1 MKIMT
6 VKEAITIEMEKLSKN
21 PKVVFLGENI
31 INSKRIYGTLDN
43 VPLTSCI
50 ETPVAENLIAG
61 MAIGL
66 SLRGYIPIC
75 IFQRMDFMLIA
86 ADQIINHACVYP
98 KLGVSCPVIFRTIKA
113 TLEEKFYVG
122 HQHSKDLS
130 HVFEPYLTTIN
141 IPQYPLSISSV
152 YSLALNNVKKGK
164 STLIVEDYQS
174 FKKPLK

>member
-1 MKIMT
+1 MT
-6 VKEAITIEMEKLSKN
+6 VKEAISIEMEKLSKN

-43 VPLTSCI
+43 VPLKSCI

-66 SLRGYIPIC
+66 AITGYIPVC

-98 KLGVSCPVIFRTIKA
+98 KLGIKCPVIFRTIKA
-113 TLEEKFYVG
+113 DLNEKFFVG

-130 HVFEPYLTTIN
+130 HVFEHYMEVKQ
-141 IPQYPLSISSV
+141 IPEYRPCDVYENALSKAKSRG
-152 YSLALNNVKKGK
+152 L
-164 STLIVEDYQS
+164 STLLVEDYQS
-174 FKKPLK
+174 FNLPLK